1 MIILAS
7 ASPRRAELLRNA
19 GIEFVVRAARIDEA
33 RREGEGAEAYVRRL
47 AEEKARTVEAGPD
60 QVILAADTTVRL
72 GERILEKPATPE
84 EALEMLT
91 ALSGQT
97 HDVLTGIC
105 LRRDAKVIV
114 DCQTTR
120 VHFMPVPPEWLK
132 AYAYSGEPMDKAGAY
147 AIQGKA
153 SRFIDRIEGCYF
165 NVVGLPVS
173 LVFRHLCAWHVE
185 L

>member
-19 GIEFVVRAARIDEA
+19 GIEFTVRAARIDEA
-33 RREGEGAEAYVRRL
+33 RRAGEEAEAYVRRL
-47 AEEKARTVEAGPD
+47 AVEKAKAVESKPG
-60 QVILAADTTVRL
+60 QVVLAADTTVRL
-72 GERILEKPATPE
+72 GTRILEKPANPE
-84 EALEMLT
+84 EALEMLE

-105 LRRDAKVIV
+105 LRRDAEVVV

-120 VHFMPVPPEWLK
+120 VHFMPVPQEWLK

-147 AIQGKA
+147 AIQGRA

-173 LVFRHLCAWHVE
+173 LVCRHLSDWRVE